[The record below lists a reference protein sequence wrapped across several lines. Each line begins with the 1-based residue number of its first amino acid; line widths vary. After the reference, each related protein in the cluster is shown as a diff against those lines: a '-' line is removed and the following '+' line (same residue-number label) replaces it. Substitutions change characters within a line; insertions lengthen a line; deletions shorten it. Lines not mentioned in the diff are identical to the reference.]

1 MVQKDSQTVV
11 ASLEKVQH
19 HFTAWR
25 NAKRQG
31 ERIPEEL
38 WSSAT
43 ELAREIGINR
53 VANALHLD
61 YTKLKHR
68 VNEPVASKTKNT
80 TLTTAGPAS
89 APHADRPAFVEFAVE
104 AVSRRPESVVEF
116 EGRCGKITI
125 RLAEHNP
132 AEIVAL
138 VEALS
143 RAEP

>member
-19 HFTAWR
+19 RFTAWR

-68 VNEPVASKTKNT
+68 VNGHVASKTNT
-80 TLTTAGPAS
+80 TLTTGGAAS
-89 APHADRPAFVEFAVE
+89 APHADRPGFVEFAVE
-104 AVSRRPESVVEF
+104 AVSRRAESVVEF

>member
-1 MVQKDSQTVV
+1 MVQTDFQTEV
-11 ASLEKVQH
+11 ASLEKVEH
-19 HFTAWR
+19 RFTAWR
-25 NAKRQG
+25 NAKRKG
-31 ERIPEEL
+31 EQIPEEL

-53 VANALHLD
+53 VANVLHLD

-68 VNEPVASKTKNT
+68 VNGPVASKTNT
-80 TLTTAGPAS
+80 ALTAAGPAS

>member
-1 MVQKDSQTVV
+1 MVQKDSQTMMR
-11 ASLEKVQH
+11 SLEKVQH
-19 HFTAWR
+19 RFTAWR
-25 NAKRQG
+25 NVKRQG

-38 WSSAT
+38 WSSAAK
-43 ELAREIGINR
+43 LAREIGINC

-68 VNEPVASKTKNT
+68 VNGPVASKTNT
-80 TLTTAGPAS
+80 TLTTAEAAS

-104 AVSRRPESVVEF
+104 AVSRRAESVVEF

-132 AEIVAL
+132 AELVAL
-138 VEALS
+138 AEALS
-143 RAEP
+143 RAAP

>member
-1 MVQKDSQTVV
+1 MVQTDFQTEV

-19 HFTAWR
+19 RFTAWR

-68 VNEPVASKTKNT
+68 VNGPVASKTNT
-80 TLTTAGPAS
+80 PLTAAGPAS

-104 AVSRRPESVVEF
+104 AVCRRPEAVVEF
-116 EGRCGKITI
+116 EGRCGKITL
-125 RLAEHNP
+125 RLAEHNL

>member
-11 ASLEKVQH
+11 PSLEKVQH
-19 HFTAWR
+19 RFTAWR
-25 NAKRQG
+25 NAKGKG

-38 WSSAT
+38 WSAAT

-53 VANALHLD
+53 VANALHLE
-61 YTKLKHR
+61 YRKLKHR
-68 VNEPVASKTKNT
+68 VNGHVASKTNT
-80 TLTTAGPAS
+80 PGTTAGAVS
-89 APHADRPAFVEFAVE
+89 APPADRSAFVEFAVE
-104 AVSRRPESVVEF
+104 AVSRRGESVVEF
-116 EGRCGKITI
+116 EGRRGKLTI

-138 VEALS
+138 AEALS

>member
-11 ASLEKVQH
+11 PSLEKVQH
-19 HFTAWR
+19 RFTAWR
-25 NAKRQG
+25 NAKRKG
-31 ERIPEEL
+31 ERIPKEL

-68 VNEPVASKTKNT
+68 VNGHVASKTNT
-80 TLTTAGPAS
+80 TLTRAGAAS
-89 APHADRPAFVEFAVE
+89 GPHADRPAFVEFAVE
-104 AVSRRPESVVEF
+104 AVSRRAESVVEF

-138 VEALS
+138 AEALS
-143 RAEP
+143 RAAP

>member
-11 ASLEKVQH
+11 PSLEKVQH
-19 HFTAWR
+19 RFTAWR
-25 NAKRQG
+25 NAKRKG
-31 ERIPEEL
+31 ERIPKEL

-68 VNEPVASKTKNT
+68 VNGHVPSKTNT
-80 TLTTAGPAS
+80 KLTTTGPAS
-89 APHADRPAFVEFAVE
+89 AAHADRPAFVEFAVD
-104 AVSRRPESVVEF
+104 AVSRRAESVVEF

>member
-11 ASLEKVQH
+11 PSLEKVQH
-19 HFTAWR
+19 RFTAWR
-25 NAKRQG
+25 NAKRKG

-43 ELAREIGINR
+43 ELAREIGINC

-68 VNEPVASKTKNT
+68 VNGHVTSKTNT

-104 AVSRRPESVVEF
+104 AVSRRGESVVEF

-138 VEALS
+138 AEALS

>member
-1 MVQKDSQTVV
+1 MVQKDSQTVMR
-11 ASLEKVQH
+11 SLEKVQH
-19 HFTAWR
+19 RFTAWR
-25 NAKRQG
+25 NVKRQG

-38 WSSAT
+38 WSSAA
-43 ELAREIGINR
+43 ELAREIGINC

-68 VNEPVASKTKNT
+68 VNGPVASKTNT
-80 TLTTAGPAS
+80 TLTTAEAAS

-104 AVSRRPESVVEF
+104 AVSRRAESVVEF

-132 AEIVAL
+132 AELVAL
-138 VEALS
+138 AEALA
-143 RAEP
+143 RAAP

>member
-1 MVQKDSQTVV
+1 MVQKDSQTEV

-19 HFTAWR
+19 RFTAWR

-68 VNEPVASKTKNT
+68 VNEPVASKTNT
-80 TLTTAGPAS
+80 TLTTAGPGS

>member
-11 ASLEKVQH
+11 PSLEKVQH
-19 HFTAWR
+19 RFTAWR
-25 NAKRQG
+25 NAKRKG

-43 ELAREIGINR
+43 ELAREIGINH
-53 VANALHLD
+53 VVNTLHLD

-68 VNEPVASKTKNT
+68 VNGHVASKTNT
-80 TLTTAGPAS
+80 TPTTAGPAC
-89 APHADRPAFVEFAVE
+89 APHAGKPTFVEFAVD
-104 AVSRRPESVVEF
+104 AVSRRPESVIEF

-138 VEALS
+138 AEALS

>member
-11 ASLEKVQH
+11 PSLEKVQH
-19 HFTAWR
+19 RFTAWR
-25 NAKRQG
+25 NAKRKG

-43 ELAREIGINR
+43 ELACEIGINR

-61 YTKLKHR
+61 YTKLKQR
-68 VNEPVASKTKNT
+68 VNGHVASKTNT
-80 TLTTAGPAS
+80 SLTTAGPAS
-89 APHADRPAFVEFAVE
+89 APHADKPAFVEFAVE
-104 AVSRRPESVVEF
+104 AVSRRPEAVVEF

-125 RLAEHNP
+125 RLAEHNV

-138 VEALS
+138 AEALW

>member
-1 MVQKDSQTVV
+1 MVQTDFQTKV

-19 HFTAWR
+19 RFTAWR
-25 NAKRQG
+25 NAKRKG

-43 ELAREIGINR
+43 ELAREIGING

-68 VNEPVASKTKNT
+68 VNGHVASKTNT

-89 APHADRPAFVEFAVE
+89 APHADRPAFVEFAVD
-104 AVSRRPESVVEF
+104 AVSRRAESVVEF

-125 RLAEHNP
+125 RLAEHNL

-138 VEALS
+138 AEALS